1 MLWVR
6 GEGEDPW
13 VEGTVRRTG
22 LAKGARA
29 GIRAPE
35 GCQTD
40 VERGIHPSFLRLH
53 PLMKERKSIL
63 LNNLLSTN
71 DSLPSTSDS
80 TRFPKT
86 NAKSRTIV
94 PEARLLLR
102 WPQSLSPIMPSTGK
116 QRAQSRQ
123 WLQGVR
129 PKPRRHPPCRNS
141 P

>member
-1 MLWVR
+1 MLGVR

-22 LAKGARA
+22 PAKDVGA
-29 GIRAPE
+29 GIRAPQ

-40 VERGIHPSFLRLH
+40 VERGIHPSSFRLH

-80 TRFPKT
+80 TRVPKT
-86 NAKSRTIV
+86 NAKSRLNKAQPKSAIATSSSSLVRRFFSIRASTNLSTV
-94 PEARLLLR
+94 AR
-102 WPQSLSPIMPSTGK
+102 
-116 QRAQSRQ
+116 
-123 WLQGVR
+123 
-129 PKPRRHPPCRNS
+129 
-141 P
+141 